1 MSDGRNCAYPLART
15 EQMFDI
21 FTRQNIIMLVA
32 IAPKKNT
39 PPSSPEGS
47 YEPPNAHLT
56 RG

>member
-21 FTRQNIIMLVA
+21 FSRQNIIMLVA

-39 PPSSPEGS
+39 PPSNPEGS
-47 YEPPNAHLT
+47 HKPSNAHQS

>member
-1 MSDGRNCAYPLART
+1 MFEDRNCAYPLART

-21 FTRQNIIMLVA
+21 FSRQNIIMLVA

-47 YEPPNAHLT
+47 HEPPNAHLT